1 HPRGLEGDLADR
13 LGGVD
18 RERLE
23 EVSGAAQGGS
33 PRPAG
38 YGLYRFFALGS
49 IGDGPTFPRSGPAGG
64 RRLLALRDPD
74 PGRRATLRDAAER
87 RRLPGGGELRAGA
100 AELPRS
106 PRQAADEELAA
117 PAAAELGRRRRDRPG
132 HAGSPSSK
140 RARRVAPHRQ
150 PSHQPRRAGLGAA
163 ARAGRPR
170 AGPGRREKGGEPP
183 RAQPWAAGLAVRAG
197 LPRSRAGAARA

>member
-49 IGDGPTFPRSGPAGG
+49 IGDGTSFPRSGPAGG
-64 RRLLALRDPD
+64 RRLLALGCPV
-74 PGRRATLRDAAER
+74 PGRRATGRAAAHR
-87 RRLPGGGELRAGA
+87 RGLTGRGELRAGA
-100 AELPRS
+100 AE
-106 PRQAADEELAA
+106 
-117 PAAAELGRRRRDRPG
+117 
-132 HAGSPSSK
+132 
-140 RARRVAPHRQ
+140 
-150 PSHQPRRAGLGAA
+150 
-163 ARAGRPR
+163 
-170 AGPGRREKGGEPP
+170 
-183 RAQPWAAGLAVRAG
+183 
-197 LPRSRAGAARA
+197 